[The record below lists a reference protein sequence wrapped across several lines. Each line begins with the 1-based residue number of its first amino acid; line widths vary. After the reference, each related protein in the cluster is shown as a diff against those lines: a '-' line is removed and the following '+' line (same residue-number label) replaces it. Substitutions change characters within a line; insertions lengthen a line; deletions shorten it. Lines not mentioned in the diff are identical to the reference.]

1 MVRKIRL
8 QRKHFNFIFS
18 TQFQQIAAREGVNY
32 KNEGNQ
38 QVVYSCNHSHFYKK
52 GISYNLHLRRMICNC
67 HRLE

>member
-18 TQFQQIAAREGVNY
+18 TQFQQIAARGVNY

-38 QVVYSCNHSHFYKK
+38 QKK
-52 GISYNLHLRRMICNC
+52 NSKLRQDTD
-67 HRLE
+67 

>member
-32 KNEGNQ
+32 KNDGNQ
-38 QVVYSCNHSHFYKK
+38 QKK
-52 GISYNLHLRRMICNC
+52 NSKDRILIDLHVKPVLRA
-67 HRLE
+67 

>member
-38 QVVYSCNHSHFYKK
+38 QKK
-52 GISYNLHLRRMICNC
+52 NSKDRILIDLHVKPVS
-67 HRLE
+67 

>member
-38 QVVYSCNHSHFYKK
+38 QKK
-52 GISYNLHLRRMICNC
+52 NSKLRQDTDWFTCQTSF
-67 HRLE
+67 LELK

>member
-18 TQFQQIAAREGVNY
+18 TQFQQIAVREGVNY

-38 QVVYSCNHSHFYKK
+38 QKK
-52 GISYNLHLRRMICNC
+52 NSKDRILIDLHVKPVS
-67 HRLE
+67 

>member
-32 KNEGNQ
+32 KNEGYQ
-38 QVVYSCNHSHFYKK
+38 QEKK
-52 GISYNLHLRRMICNC
+52 FQRQDTDWFTCQTSF
-67 HRLE
+67 LELKL

>member
-18 TQFQQIAAREGVNY
+18 TQFQQIAAREGVNF

-38 QVVYSCNHSHFYKK
+38 QKK
-52 GISYNLHLRRMICNC
+52 NSKDSILIDLYVKPFS
-67 HRLE
+67 